1 MKSKSPE
8 SKSVAEI
15 LGFLDSKKVQVSV
28 KISADLVEEVSEASK
43 VLDVFICDIYE
54 AALKSLLKDLK
65 TVVDKKKRKTLLQKE
80 TRVSKK

>member
-8 SKSVAEI
+8 NKSIAEI

-28 KISADLVEEVSEASK
+28 KISADLVDQVSEASK

-54 AALKSLLKDLK
+54 AALKSLLKELRS
-65 TVVDKKKRKTLLQKE
+65 TVDAKKRKGLLQKE
-80 TRVSKK
+80 TSVSKK

>member
-54 AALKSLLKDLK
+54 AALKSLLKDLQP
-65 TVVDKKKRKTLLQKE
+65 TIRKKKI
-80 TRVSKK
+80 TRCSK